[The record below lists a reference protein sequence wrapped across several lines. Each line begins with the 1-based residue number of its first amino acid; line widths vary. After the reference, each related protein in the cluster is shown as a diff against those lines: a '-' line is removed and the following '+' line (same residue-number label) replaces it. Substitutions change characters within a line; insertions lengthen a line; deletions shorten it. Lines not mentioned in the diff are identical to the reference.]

1 MYRMGLPLRM
11 LSCGGS
17 EFHAGV
23 THDLGQDGGECCYF
37 KQELAIRSH
46 GGTQDLLQFLA
57 CQQQCSPGTGV
68 MSLAP
73 FIHVL
78 PGSSS
83 FLPLSLCPHSS
94 RSARP
99 LVLLERLGRV
109 RRREERRASGPL
121 RDSLR
126 GDLSPGPGRPLPACV
141 RPGGAGGGSAGPG
154 RGEEPKERGGRCSP
168 SRAPPLRPARLS
180 KVPVEPFY
188 WKFLV
193 LSITEA

>member
-141 RPGGAGGGSAGPG
+141 RPGGAGRVAAVPGRAAGRSPRSAVAAALRAGPRRSAP
-154 RGEEPKERGGRCSP
+154 RGSVRSP
-168 SRAPPLRPARLS
+168 
-180 KVPVEPFY
+180 
-188 WKFLV
+188 
-193 LSITEA
+193 